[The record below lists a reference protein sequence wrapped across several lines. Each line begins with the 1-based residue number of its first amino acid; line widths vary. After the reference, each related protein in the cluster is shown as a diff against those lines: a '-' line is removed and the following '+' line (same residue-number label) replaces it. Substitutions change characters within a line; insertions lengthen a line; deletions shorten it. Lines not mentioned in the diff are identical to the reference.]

1 MKNRTS
7 ILLLTI
13 LLFCVAAVGS
23 FVVSA
28 NSSEKTNSVS
38 AVENNNVQFSSTASK
53 DDSNVYGTATLSE
66 NSPSGLSYR
75 VTVTVTSPSGRAH
88 TTQSDWSV
96 APIMHTTGLSI
107 DIEDGAYSIQATFE
121 SQNGSYDEY
130 DNFTGTG
137 NTVSSGSTANTF
149 VVAPQIFV
157 DALTPATATL
167 GGNRGL
173 SQTFTA
179 TVSVTAGVPVGTQ
192 YAVSFNETARTGV
205 TYSVDGGRL
214 KTRTVAQGTPGTR
227 RTIDFEV
234 DVNTSSPAGSAT
246 NKARIEF
253 DIPGIQTPDLNKS
266 ATFTYSPTTVGG
278 TTCRPE
284 CFEFNPDCPCYGQGG
299 FGSLRPSC
307 GSSPT
312 FVKASYSSSKK
323 LLPQCNCS
331 SSPILIDVAGNGFSM
346 TSAANGV
353 PFDFNGDGKINGKLA
368 WTKTN
373 SDDAWLVLDRN
384 DNNRIDDGTELFGN
398 ATPQPAPP
406 DGEERQGFRALA
418 EYDKTANGGN
428 NDGKITRRDSVFR
441 KLRLWQDRNHNGV
454 SEAEEL
460 SRLPALDVVA
470 VFLDYR
476 ESRRTDEHG
485 NRFKYRAKVR
495 DRQGADV
502 GRWAWDVFLET
513 TR

>member
-1 MKNRTS
+1 M
-7 ILLLTI
+7 LTI
-13 LLFCVAAVGS
+13 LLFCAAAATSG
-23 FVVSA
+23 FFVSA
-28 NSSEKTNSVS
+28 DSSKKANIAGAAQNDS
-38 AVENNNVQFSSTASK
+38 VQFSSSASQ

-66 NSPSGLSYR
+66 NSTSGLSYR
-75 VTVTVTSPSGRAH
+75 VAVTVTSPSGRSN

-96 APIMHTTGLSI
+96 APITHTTGLSI
-107 DIEDGAYSIQATFE
+107 DIEDGTYSIQATFE
-121 SQNGSYDEY
+121 SQNGTYDEY
-130 DNFTGTG
+130 ENFTGTG
-137 NTVSSGSTANTF
+137 NTVSSGSASNTF
-149 VVAPQIFV
+149 VVAPQIYV
-157 DALTPATATL
+157 DNLTPATAPL
-167 GGNRGL
+167 GGNLGL
-173 SQTFTA
+173 SKTFTA
-179 TVSVTAGVPVGTQ
+179 TVVITPGVPVGTQ
-192 YAVSFNETARTGV
+192 YSVGFSETARTGV
-205 TYSVDGGRL
+205 TYSVEGGRL
-214 KTRTVAQGTPGTR
+214 KARTVAQGTPGTR

-234 DVNTSSPAGSAT
+234 KVNTSSPAGGAT

-266 ATFTYSPTTVGG
+266 AMFTYSPTTVGG

-284 CFEFNPDCPCYGQGG
+284 CFEFNQDCPCYGQNGWARN
-299 FGSLRPSC
+299 SKPYC
-307 GSSPT
+307 EAKPQ
-312 FVKASYSSSKK
+312 FVKAGYSPAKK
-323 LLPQCNCS
+323 LLPVCNCS
-331 SSPILIDVAGNGFSM
+331 SSPILIDIAGNGFSM
-346 TSAANGV
+346 TGAANGV
-353 PFDFNGDGKINGKLA
+353 LFDFNGDGSITGKLA

-384 DNNRIDDGTELFGN
+384 ENNLIDNGTELFGN

-406 DGEERQGFRALA
+406 DGEERQGFLALA

-428 NDGKITRRDSVFR
+428 NDGRITRRDAIFR

-470 VFLDYR
+470 IFLDYR

-495 DRQGADV
+495 DRQDARV